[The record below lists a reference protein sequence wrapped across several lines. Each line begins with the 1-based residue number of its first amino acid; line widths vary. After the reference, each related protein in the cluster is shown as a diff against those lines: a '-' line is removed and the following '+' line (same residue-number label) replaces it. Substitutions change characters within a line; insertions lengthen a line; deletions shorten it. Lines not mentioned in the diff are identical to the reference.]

1 MLIRVMLLFLCFIT
15 SSYAEDSNTLN
26 IPTGKGLPVIVRT
39 ALYFI
44 NISSF
49 DDDKGTFEAFTD
61 LRLSWEDPRLRYP
74 ASEGLNG
81 YKEYRA
87 SSAEKEI
94 AKLWTPHI
102 EFVNRINEPDFFER
116 RLRIYPNGKVEIMTR
131 TNAIYETPIDATRF
145 PFDHQ
150 PLNIRIAV
158 REDTVELVKLDFRQ
172 DDVSF
177 SKTAKTI
184 TINGWNIGL
193 VNLHRDLVRGWNGD
207 RYSVVITTLDV
218 ERKPMRTLATI
229 FIPLL
234 ASLLIPFLVIWMNK
248 IEDSEFKVE
257 AFELANVITGGLF
270 AVIGLSFTINAEYT
284 VIASNDNTVT
294 RLFGLNYAL
303 LAISL
308 GVVIMFFRYNLLRRW
323 FGAYIQEQ
331 VFLFI
336 SWGFPLLAVS
346 SALAFILVAAV

>member
-1 MLIRVMLLFLCFIT
+1 
-15 SSYAEDSNTLN
+15 
-26 IPTGKGLPVIVRT
+26 
-39 ALYFI
+39 
-44 NISSF
+44 
-49 DDDKGTFEAFTD
+49 
-61 LRLSWEDPRLRYP
+61 
-74 ASEGLNG
+74 
-81 YKEYRA
+81 
-87 SSAEKEI
+87 
-94 AKLWTPHI
+94 
-102 EFVNRINEPDFFER
+102 
-116 RLRIYPNGKVEIMTR
+116 
-131 TNAIYETPIDATRF
+131 
-145 PFDHQ
+145 
-150 PLNIRIAV
+150 
-158 REDTVELVKLDFRQ
+158 
-172 DDVSF
+172 
-177 SKTAKTI
+177 
-184 TINGWNIGL
+184 

-248 IEDSEFKVE
+248 IEDSEFKVA